1 MTSDKLSQSYKKKA
15 GDRIKALEFLESI
28 GAHSDVV
35 REGQECV
42 ELILKGFLRN
52 LGVEIPKIHD
62 VSRVL
67 VEHTSKLPKDVA
79 ECLPKICSISKNLRR
94 DRELS
99 FYGTEDWIPTEEY
112 GEEDSKRVIEEV
124 KFVFSIFSKHL

>member
-1 MTSDKLSQSYKKKA
+1 MTNDKLSQAYKKKA
-15 GDRIKALEFLESI
+15 EDRIKALEFLKSI

-35 REGQECV
+35 RESQECV

-52 LGVEIPKIHD
+52 LGVEIPKVHD
-62 VSRVL
+62 VSKVL
-67 VEHTSKLPKDVA
+67 REYKDKLPQDIKDNIDQI
-79 ECLPKICSISKNLRR
+79 CLISKNLRR

-112 GEEDSKRVIEEV
+112 GEEDSTRTIAEV
-124 KFVFSIFSKHL
+124 KFVFSIVGSHL